1 VSIPGDLRWSPLHES
16 VFQRPPRPPRLW
28 PVFVTFVVML
38 PAVAVVGMFVLLAMM
53 GVGGLLEALR
63 GDTSTLSSTRL
74 LMATTAATELVM
86 IGAVLV
92 AARPFNRAR
101 LRLERGRASSRVM
114 IAAALG
120 CVALSHILDTAI
132 ALLSLS
138 NVGVLGKLSQ
148 VMRDASGGSLALV
161 LLVVSLLAG
170 VAEELFFRGFMQT
183 RLSQRWRPW
192 TAILVSALF
201 FGIMHLDFVQS
212 PLALCLGIWLGF
224 VCERSG
230 SLWPAIVAHVANNA
244 VATLLARIAISF
256 SVAGIVAEVSVAL
269 VVFLGCAFWLVRALP
284 AGAPPPPETPPPSS
298 SLPEASS

>member
-1 VSIPGDLRWSPLHES
+1 M
-16 VFQRPPRPPRLW
+16 
-28 PVFVTFVVML
+28 FVVML
-38 PAVAVVGMFVLLAMM
+38 PAAAVVGMFVLLAMM
-53 GVGGLLEALR
+53 GVGGLLEAVLH
-63 GDTSTLSSTRL
+63 GDQSTLSSTGP

-101 LRLERGRASSRVM
+101 LRLERGRASAGVM

-132 ALLSLS
+132 ALLNLS
-138 NVGVLGKLSQ
+138 DVGVLGKLSQ
-148 VMRDASGGSLALV
+148 VMHDARGRDLALV

-170 VAEELFFRGFMQT
+170 FAEELFFRGFMQT

-192 TAILVSALF
+192 TAIVVSALF

-212 PLALCLGIWLGF
+212 PLALCLGIWHGF
-224 VCERSG
+224 VCQRSG

-244 VATLLARIAISF
+244 AAALFARIVVPY
-256 SVAGIVAEVSVAL
+256 SVAGIVAQVSVAL
-269 VVFLGCAFWLVRALP
+269 VLFLGCAFWLVRTLP
-284 AGAPPPPETPPPSS
+284 AEAPPPPETPPPETAAQ
-298 SLPEASS
+298 LTP